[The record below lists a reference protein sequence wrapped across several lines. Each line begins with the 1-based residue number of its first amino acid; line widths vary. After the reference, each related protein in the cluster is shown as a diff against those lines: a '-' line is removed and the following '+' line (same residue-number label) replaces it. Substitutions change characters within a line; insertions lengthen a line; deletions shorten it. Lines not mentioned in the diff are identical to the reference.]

1 MYNTNKEMDSTN
13 KTDQAPTIK
22 MLDQGTYGC
31 VFRPGL
37 TCSGMI
43 DETKTNITKIQ
54 KKKDKLESNTTILF
68 GDHSVVTYMKI

>member
-43 DETKTNITKIQ
+43 D
-54 KKKDKLESNTTILF
+54 
-68 GDHSVVTYMKI
+68 